1 MTPEAAPA
9 VADCQSLRSAN
20 GGGEILP
27 EAPKPAGRRGLKV
40 GQCYLTPTGV
50 AAQLVGTADGYLV
63 LRSLAT
69 DTRFVLP
76 AASPLKPADA
86 NGVDARFR
94 PISPSPSEQQAPSRR
109 EQPLAPIIDAM
120 LLAGNM
126 TMRGIVREIQR
137 KASAACQGRDL
148 RANVRARL
156 YWLKRRGHS
165 ANLDAQGR
173 LCVQ

>member
-1 MTPEAAPA
+1 MPEAAPTA
-9 VADCQSLRSAN
+9 AGCQSLRLAN
-20 GGGEILP
+20 GEGQILP

-50 AAQLVGTADGYLV
+50 AAQLVGKVDGYLM

-69 DTRFVLP
+69 DTRFTLP
-76 AASPLKPADA
+76 AACPLKPADGE
-86 NGVDARFR
+86 GVDARFR
-94 PISPSPSEQQAPSRR
+94 PPSPSPSEPQARSRR
-109 EQPLAPIIDAM
+109 EQPLAPLIDAM

-137 KASAACQGRDL
+137 KASAACHGRDL

-156 YWLKRRGHS
+156 YWFRRKGRM
-165 ANLDAQGR
+165 AARDVQGR
-173 LCVQ
+173 ICVR